1 MKKIITLL
9 LCTGVFVSTFAQT
22 SSEESRR
29 IILGRKSG
37 GSTSG
42 TGSRT
47 SDPRDVILGRD
58 DRRADDNGRYPSGT
72 YGSREEQINQVNREY
87 DYKIQSIRNN
97 PSLSEAEKERMI
109 RQLNADRARRI
120 RELNA
125 RTQDRNDRDRR
136 YDRDDRDDDDDD
148 DYKKDKKYKSNNGNH
163 YGWEKGKGNPHR
175 NGGQPGK
182 GHSGKGNHGKGNGKG
197 RS

>member
-1 MKKIITLL
+1 MKKILTLL
-9 LCTGVFVSTFAQT
+9 LCTGAVVSTFAQT

-42 TGSRT
+42 TGTRT

-58 DRRADDNGRYPSGT
+58 DRRVDDNGSTRYPSGT

-87 DYKIQSIRNN
+87 DNKVYSIRNN
-97 PSLSEAEKERMI
+97 PNLSEAEKERMI

-120 RELNA
+120 KEING
-125 RTQDRNDRDRR
+125 RTQNRTDRDRR
-136 YDRDDRDDDDDD
+136 YDRDDRDDDDN
-148 DYKKDKKYKSNNGNH
+148 YKKDKKYKSNNGNH
-163 YGWEKGKGNPHR
+163 YGWEKGKGNPHQ
-175 NGGQPGK
+175 NGGKPGK
-182 GHSGKGNHGKGNGKG
+182 GNNGKG
-197 RS
+197 KGKN

>member
-1 MKKIITLL
+1 MKKIITLV
-9 LCTGVFVSTFAQT
+9 LCSGVFVSTFAQT

-42 TGSRT
+42 TDNRT

-58 DRRADDNGRYPSGT
+58 DRRVDDNRNTRYPSGT
-72 YGSREEQINQVNREY
+72 YGNRDEQINQVNRDY

-97 PSLSEAEKERMI
+97 PTLTQAEKDRMI

-120 RELNA
+120 KEINGR
-125 RTQDRNDRDRR
+125 RNDRR
-136 YDRDDRDDDDDD
+136 YDKDRKHDSYDKDDDD
-148 DYKKDKKYKSNNGNH
+148 
-163 YGWEKGKGNPHR
+163 EK
-175 NGGQPGK
+175 
-182 GHSGKGNHGKGNGKG
+182 
-197 RS
+197 